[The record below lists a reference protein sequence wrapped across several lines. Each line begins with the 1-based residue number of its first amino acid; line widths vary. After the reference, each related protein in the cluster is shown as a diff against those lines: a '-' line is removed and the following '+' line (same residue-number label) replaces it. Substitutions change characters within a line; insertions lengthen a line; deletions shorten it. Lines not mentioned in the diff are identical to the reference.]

1 MPQVLPLFYQNGNNT
16 MRDQIKETIAT
27 RAWARWTVLAIV
39 SFTMMAGY
47 VVAKEMSPLQFMLE
61 KATDDGGMGWTSGE
75 FGIFAGS
82 RGFFNVFLLMLF
94 VGGIIL
100 DKMGVRFTGILS
112 CVLMLAGSSAVY
124 GAITYTSPDPM
135 WSVPVLG
142 TVKRQVV
149 LAALGFAF
157 FGIGYEMCGITV
169 SKAIVRWFSGKEMAL
184 AMGLQ
189 VAMARLGT
197 ALALGFSP
205 IIALNWGLPRPILIG
220 VFCVGVGLIAYLYYC
235 TMDRR
240 LDKDKGVETQNLAS
254 QDDEKFHFS
263 DMKLTVKNPGFWL
276 ITLLCLFYYSAL
288 YPFLDFATKLMI
300 SKYGVDS
307 HLAGLIPAILPFTS
321 IVLTP
326 LFGGWCDKKGR
337 GATMMVIGS
346 VMLTLVLIVFAM
358 PLKSSWIAVTL
369 MCILGIA
376 FSLLPAALWPAV
388 PKIVPMK
395 QLGTSYSIIYY
406 IQNIG
411 LMLIPVLIGKV
422 LERNTVGDQVDYTYS
437 LIIFAIIG
445 LGAIVTASL
454 LLWMDRKRH
463 YGLEDPNINS

>member
-1 MPQVLPLFYQNGNNT
+1 
-16 MRDQIKETIAT
+16 MRDQVRESIAT
-27 RAWARWTVLAIV
+27 KAWARWTVLAIV

-47 VVAKEMSPLQFMLE
+47 IVAKEMSPLQFMLE
-61 KATDDGGMGWTSGE
+61 KTVGDGGMGWTSGE

-112 CVLMLAGSSAVY
+112 CVLMLAGSAAVY
-124 GAITYTSPDPM
+124 GSITLISPEPM
-135 WSVPVLG
+135 LTVPLLG

-205 IIALNWGLPRPILIG
+205 IIALKWGLARPILIG

-240 LDKDKGVETQNLAS
+240 RDKEQGAEDAS
-254 QDDEKFHFS
+254 GADSEDEKFHFA
-263 DMKLTVKNPGFWL
+263 DMLLTIKNPGFWG

-300 SKYGVDS
+300 SKYGVEAG
-307 HLAGLIPAILPFTS
+307 LAGMIPAILPFTS

-326 LFGGWCDKKGR
+326 LFGGLCDKKGR

-346 VMLTLVLIVFAM
+346 VMLTAVLIVFAI
-358 PLKSSWIAVTL
+358 PGSSSALAVTL
-369 MCILGIA
+369 MCVLGVA

-422 LERNTVGDQVDYTYS
+422 LEHDTVGERVDYTMS

-445 LGAIVTASL
+445 VCAIITAST
-454 LLWMDRKRH
+454 LLWLDRRHH

>member
-1 MPQVLPLFYQNGNNT
+1 

-61 KATDDGGMGWTSGE
+61 KATADGGMGWTSGE

-112 CVLMLAGSSAVY
+112 CVLMLAGSAAVY

-240 LDKDKGVETQNLAS
+240 LDKDKGVETQNLAF

-263 DMKLTVKNPGFWL
+263 DMKLTIKNPGFWL

>member
-1 MPQVLPLFYQNGNNT
+1 
-16 MRDQIKETIAT
+16 MRDQVRESIAT
-27 RAWARWTVLAIV
+27 KAWARWTVLAIV

-47 VVAKEMSPLQFMLE
+47 IVAKEMSPLQFMLE
-61 KATDDGGMGWTSGE
+61 KTVGDGGMGWTSGE

-112 CVLMLAGSSAVY
+112 CVLMLAGSAAVY
-124 GAITYTSPDPM
+124 GSITLISPEPM
-135 WSVPVLG
+135 LTVPLLG

-205 IIALNWGLPRPILIG
+205 IIALKWGLARPILIG

-240 LDKDKGVETQNLAS
+240 RDKEQGTEDAS
-254 QDDEKFHFS
+254 GADSEDEKFHFA
-263 DMKLTVKNPGFWL
+263 DMLLTIKNPGFWG

-300 SKYGVDS
+300 SKYGVEAG
-307 HLAGLIPAILPFTS
+307 LAGMIPAILPFTS

-326 LFGGWCDKKGR
+326 LFGGLCDKKGR

-346 VMLTLVLIVFAM
+346 VMLTAVLIVFAI
-358 PLKSSWIAVTL
+358 PGSSSALAVTL
-369 MCILGIA
+369 MCVLGIA
-376 FSLLPAALWPAV
+376 FSLLPAALWTAV

-422 LERNTVGDQVDYTYS
+422 LEHDTVGERVDYTMS

-445 LGAIVTASL
+445 VCAIITAST
-454 LLWMDRKRH
+454 LLWLDRRRH

>member
-1 MPQVLPLFYQNGNNT
+1 

-61 KATDDGGMGWTSGE
+61 KATADGGMGWTSGE

-112 CVLMLAGSSAVY
+112 CVLMLAGSAAVY

-463 YGLEDPNINS
+463 YGLEDPNINN

>member
-1 MPQVLPLFYQNGNNT
+1 

-61 KATDDGGMGWTSGE
+61 KATADGGMGWTSGE

-112 CVLMLAGSSAVY
+112 CVLMLAGSAAVY

-220 VFCVGVGLIAYLYYC
+220 VFCVGVGLVAYLYYC

>member
-1 MPQVLPLFYQNGNNT
+1 
-16 MRDQIKETIAT
+16 MRDQVRESIAT
-27 RAWARWTVLAIV
+27 KAWARWTVLAIV

-47 VVAKEMSPLQFMLE
+47 IVAKEMSPLQFMLE
-61 KATDDGGMGWTSGE
+61 KTVGDGGMGWTSGE

-112 CVLMLAGSSAVY
+112 CVLMLAGSAAVY
-124 GAITYTSPDPM
+124 GSITLISPEPM
-135 WSVPVLG
+135 LTVPLLG

-205 IIALNWGLPRPILIG
+205 IIALKWGLARPILIG

-235 TMDRR
+235 KMDRR
-240 LDKDKGVETQNLAS
+240 RDKEQGAEDAGGADSE
-254 QDDEKFHFS
+254 DEKFHFA
-263 DMKLTVKNPGFWL
+263 DMLLTIKNPGFWG

-300 SKYGVDS
+300 SKYGVEAG
-307 HLAGLIPAILPFTS
+307 LAGMIPAILPFTS

-326 LFGGWCDKKGR
+326 LFGGLCDKKGR

-346 VMLTLVLIVFAM
+346 VMLTAVLIVFAI
-358 PLKSSWIAVTL
+358 PGSSSALAVTL
-369 MCILGIA
+369 MCVLGIA

-422 LERNTVGDQVDYTYS
+422 LEHDTVGERVDYTMS

-445 LGAIVTASL
+445 VCAIITAST
-454 LLWMDRKRH
+454 LLWLDRRHH

>member
-1 MPQVLPLFYQNGNNT
+1 

-61 KATDDGGMGWTSGE
+61 KATADGGMGWTSGE

-112 CVLMLAGSSAVY
+112 CVLMLAGSAAVY

-263 DMKLTVKNPGFWL
+263 DMKLTIKNPGFWL

>member
-1 MPQVLPLFYQNGNNT
+1 

-61 KATDDGGMGWTSGE
+61 KATADGGMGWTSGE

-112 CVLMLAGSSAVY
+112 CVLMLAGSAAVY

-263 DMKLTVKNPGFWL
+263 DMKLTIKNPGFWL

-463 YGLEDPNINS
+463 YGLEDPNINN